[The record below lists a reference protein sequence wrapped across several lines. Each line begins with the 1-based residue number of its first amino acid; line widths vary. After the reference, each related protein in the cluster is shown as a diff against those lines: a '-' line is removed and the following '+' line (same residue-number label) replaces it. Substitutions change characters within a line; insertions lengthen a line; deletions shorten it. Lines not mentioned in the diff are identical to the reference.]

1 MMYIHLRNFI
11 VLFGSDDVHPFKES
25 YRLFSLDDVHPFKES
40 YRLFSV
46 DDYFRLLRKSN

>member
-11 VLFGSDDVHPFKES
+11 VLFGSDNVPPFKES
-25 YRLFSLDDVHPFKES
+25 YHLFSLDDVHQFKES